1 MSTHRWMYDHFDM
14 PSGDGKPSRADK
26 LWARQQEA
34 LRQQGPVPGVA
45 TCHHCGRPLL
55 LSETDY
61 CTICA
66 IDISQEKED

>member
-1 MSTHRWMYDHFDM
+1 MRGMIFDPFDM

-34 LRQQGPVPGVA
+34 LRQQGPVRGIA

-61 CTICA
+61 CVICT
-66 IDISQEKED
+66 IDISHDNEED